1 MKKAKNDYTAYRNL
15 SVGKI
20 AAQKKPVAGVKAT
33 KTVGGDLRTK
43 GGR

>member
-1 MKKAKNDYTAYRNL
+1 MKKAKNNSSPYRNL

-20 AAQKKPVAGVKAT
+20 AAQNKTGERIKAT